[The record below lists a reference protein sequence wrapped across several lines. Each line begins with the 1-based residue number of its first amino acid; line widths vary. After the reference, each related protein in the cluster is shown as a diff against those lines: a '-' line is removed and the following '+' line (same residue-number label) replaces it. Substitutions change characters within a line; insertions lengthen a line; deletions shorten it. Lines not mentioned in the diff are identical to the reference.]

1 MSSTGIGLLRRYGFR
16 LAAAAVSTV
25 LLLAAAEGLLRL
37 SWSNPYRLEAPGESY
52 VRLHRP
58 GLRATVSA
66 SRLYASGGEVV
77 VATDAE
83 RAIRAGV
90 GAVCPSAVALGGST
104 TESALV
110 PEGLRWPDLVPGG
123 ARNYGVSG
131 NTSVESYWNLLH
143 LTGGAV
149 PQGIERVYLT
159 HAVNDLRAFLGNV
172 GEFSVESWRQPPVD
186 LFSVDDPGQRLPL
199 GLTIR
204 DSWLLSLI
212 RFTERELRG
221 RTIFDSYLA
230 NRAAQAGLPVLGE
243 AGFRRFDRQLRE
255 ELLPQRAVVLER
267 LAAAAAECGLEVAAC
282 SQPHAFRADFD
293 SFEADLRLYP
303 VVNGRRMTIEQAAAV
318 MAAINRQS
326 MEIAARFGWLAVDTA
341 ACIAGEDPDP
351 LFYDSVHLT
360 PVGSRV
366 FADCLATALVD

>member
-1 MSSTGIGLLRRYGFR
+1 MTSTGLGLLRNSAWR
-16 LAAAAVSTV
+16 LTAAAVSTV

-37 SWSNPYRLEAPGESY
+37 AWSNPYRLEVPGEAY

-66 SRLYASGGEVV
+66 RRLYAGGGDVL

-90 GAVCPSAVALGGST
+90 GTVRPSAVALGGST

-143 LTGGAV
+143 LTGNPGH
-149 PQGIERVYLT
+149 GIERVYLT
-159 HAVNDLRAFLGNV
+159 HAVNDLRAFLGDA
-172 GEFSVESWRQPPVD
+172 GELSVESWRQPPVD
-186 LFSVDDPGQRLPL
+186 LFSVDDPGQRLAF

-221 RTIFDSYLA
+221 RTIFDAYLA
-230 NRAAQAGLPVLGE
+230 NREAQAGLPVLGE
-243 AGFRRFDRQLRE
+243 AGFRRFNRRLRE
-255 ELLPQRAVVLER
+255 ELLPHRAVVLER
-267 LAAAAAECGLEVAAC
+267 FADAAEEHGLEVVAC
-282 SQPHAFRADFD
+282 SQPHAYRTDFD
-293 SFEADLRLYP
+293 AFAADLRLYP
-303 VVNGRRMTIEQAAAV
+303 VVNGRRMSMEQTAAA

-326 MEIAARFGWLAVDTA
+326 LAIAARLGWRAVDA
-341 ACIAGEDPDP
+341 ATCMAGEDPDP

-360 PVGSRV
+360 PAGSRM
-366 FADCLATALVD
+366 FADCVAAALAD